1 MRLVSHEI
9 NSDVILDYWLGP
21 ARYQADALKKTKQRW
36 YRHGHRLDAPI
47 KAQFGD
53 LLKDLSQNKSINRDT
68 AEASTAKIII
78 LDQFSR
84 HIFRGSPEAW
94 ENDLQAQQ
102 LSLAELNSAQYHHL
116 MPSEQLFLWHPL
128 HHSEEV
134 SLQRLGLSLLKKLLN
149 NTTSEWRLALQ
160 GFMPS
165 WQSHAAIIAEFGR
178 FPHRNNLLG
187 RISSKKELLYLHHQR
202 NHYGQN

>member
-1 MRLVSHEI
+1 LVSEQI
-9 NSDVILDYWLGP
+9 NSDIILDYWLGP
-21 ARYQADALKKTKQRW
+21 ARYHAEALKKTKQRW

-47 KAQFGD
+47 KARFGD
-53 LLKDLSQNKSINRDT
+53 LLNNLSQSKSINKNT
-68 AEASTAKIII
+68 VHVSTAKVIV

-84 HIFRGSPEAW
+84 HVFRGRSQAW
-94 ENDLQAQQ
+94 DNDLQAQQ
-102 LSLAELNSAQYHHL
+102 LSLAELDSEQYHHL
-116 MPSEQLFLWHPL
+116 TPSEQLFLWHPL

-134 SLQRLGLSLLKKLLN
+134 SLQSLGLNLLENLLAS
-149 NTTSEWRLALQ
+149 TTVEWQQALQ
-160 GFMPS
+160 GFMPA

-187 RISSKKELLYLHHQR
+187 RVSSKKELLYLDQQK